1 MTIVALL
8 TVHRAQLAA
17 FHAYEHAAQAIM
29 RRHGG
34 AIERVI
40 ELAEPSEHHRELHVV
55 AFATAAG
62 WEAYRTDPE
71 LALLADDRAAAVVS
85 TELWIG
91 RDVAPPRGI

>member
-8 TVHRAQLAA
+8 TVRRAELAT
-17 FHAYEHAAQAIM
+17 FHAFERAAQAIM

-55 AFATAAG
+55 GFASTAG
-62 WEAYRTDPE
+62 WEAYRADPE
-71 LALLADDRAAAVVS
+71 LALLAADRAAAVVS

-91 RDVAPPRGI
+91 HDVAPPLAT